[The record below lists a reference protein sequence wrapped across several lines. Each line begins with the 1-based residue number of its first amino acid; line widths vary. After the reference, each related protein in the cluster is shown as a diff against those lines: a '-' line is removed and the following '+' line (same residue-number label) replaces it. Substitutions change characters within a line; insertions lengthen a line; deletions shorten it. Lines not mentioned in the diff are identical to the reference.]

1 MRATAADLRT
11 RLDRLDVLVN
21 NAAVT
26 LRSPSRTSEG
36 HDEMLAINHLGPF
49 LLTNELRPL
58 LESSAP
64 ARVVNV
70 ASNAHKMAK
79 HVDFEHLDSP
89 TGYGVLGFGRYGETK
104 LMNILWTRE
113 LARRLDGTGI
123 TANALHPGGVRT
135 NLGNPPK
142 PVIAVVGLFLV
153 SPEKGAA
160 TSLYLATDPAVEGIT
175 GAYWAKSRRADGKLS
190 SAARDDDAG
199 ATPLGC
205 QRGPRR
211 GSLGSRRMAEDP
223 RSWWRNGV
231 LYQVYPRSYAD
242 SNGDGVGD
250 LAGITAHLDHLQW
263 LGVKGFWSSPIT
275 PSSNYD
281 WGYDVTTSP
290 ASTPNSARSTDA
302 EDMIRA
308 AHDRGLKVIL
318 DLMPNHTSVEHP
330 WFIESRSFTRQPET
344 RLVRVG
350 RRLGRRLDAQQL
362 AEHVHGPGVALR
374 QLTGQYY
381 MANFLEAS
389 N

>member
-1 MRATAADLRT
+1 MTTTKTALVTGANSGIGLATAQGLAAQGYRTLLLCRNAERAAAAQASIQESVPDANTEIVLCDLGLQASVRATAAELGT

-26 LRSPSRTSEG
+26 FRAPSRTSEG

-49 LLTNELRPL
+49 LLTNELQPL
-58 LESSAP
+58 LTSSAP

-160 TSLYLATDPAVEGIT
+160 TSLYLATDPSVEGTT

-190 SAARDDDAG
+190 SAARDDDA
-199 ATPLGC
+199 A
-205 QRGPRR
+205 
-211 GSLGSRRMAEDP
+211 
-223 RSWWRNGV
+223 
-231 LYQVYPRSYAD
+231 
-242 SNGDGVGD
+242 
-250 LAGITAHLDHLQW
+250 
-263 LGVKGFWSSPIT
+263 
-275 PSSNYD
+275 
-281 WGYDVTTSP
+281 
-290 ASTPNSARSTDA
+290 
-302 EDMIRA
+302 
-308 AHDRGLKVIL
+308 
-318 DLMPNHTSVEHP
+318 
-330 WFIESRSFTRQPET
+330 
-344 RLVRVG
+344 
-350 RRLGRRLDAQQL
+350 RRLWAASEELVA
-362 AEHVHGPGVALR
+362 VH
-374 QLTGQYY
+374 
-381 MANFLEAS
+381 
-389 N
+389 